1 MNVKLALELK
11 KIFLEVIIANGFD
24 ENALKILKY
33 KKDLRLIDSSNY
45 NIDETLKFNSI
56 NNSMFIQSEDKKIFI
71 KKDFRVVSKKKPSKS
86 QFDNLIFALNVCR
99 YVKSNAIVLA
109 SNFSTVG
116 IGSGQPSRL
125 DSCQML

>member
-1 MNVKLALELK
+1 MNVEARFRIK

-24 ENALKILKY
+24 ENALKILKS

-71 KKDFRVVSKKKPSKS
+71 KKTLELFQRKNLANL
-86 QFDNLIFALNVCR
+86 NLITL
-99 YVKSNAIVLA
+99 YLH
-109 SNFSTVG
+109 
-116 IGSGQPSRL
+116 
-125 DSCQML
+125 